1 MTRLILTTSDSGGGT
16 LKVSRLADI
25 VLPIEPELVWGPL
38 PTDAQLAK
46 MLGPPPAAR
55 IREPSTWL
63 DIITPSRREAI
74 EAKGIG
80 LIEFCAECDSVE
92 LWIDPDPNAQ
102 LILIW
107 LLSCFRG
114 HEAASRLSLVQA
126 HVRIAEK
133 SPKVISAWV
142 PPPLAITSEHLD
154 IARIAWD
161 AYRAPTPQAWF
172 GLLARDLS
180 PLPKLRPAVLALLEE
195 LPACESGLG
204 ATERRLLELIDD
216 GCVHP
221 SDLFPGDKKLNQRR
235 VFEYWVVGQL
245 LDGLAHCP
253 APAVTGLQEGPF
265 TLDMHEDRARHER
278 YKQSRLSLTP
288 LGEAILAGRDDFS
301 RHNPIHRWWGGTELT
316 NDRLWR
322 WDPARGAIVAP

>member
-1 MTRLILTTSDSGGGT
+1 MTRLILTTSDSGSGT

-25 VLPIEPELVWGPL
+25 VLPISPELVWGPL
-38 PTDAQLAK
+38 PSRAQLGK
-46 MLGPPPAAR
+46 MLGAR
-55 IREPSTWL
+55 SAPRSRERSTWL
-63 DIITPSRREAI
+63 DVISPSRREAI

-92 LWIDPDPNAQ
+92 LWVDPDPNAQ

-114 HEAASRLSLVQA
+114 HEAAARLRLVQA

-142 PPPLAITSEHLD
+142 PPPVAITGEHLD
-154 IARIAWD
+154 IASIAWD

-172 GLLARDLS
+172 DLLARDLS
-180 PLPKLRPAVLALLEE
+180 PLPKLRPAALTLLEE
-195 LPACESGLG
+195 LPVRDSGLG
-204 ATERRLLELIDD
+204 ATEMRLLQLIDD

-221 SDLFPGDKKLNQRR
+221 FDLFPGDKKLNERR
-235 VFEYWVVGQL
+235 VFDYWAVGEL
-245 LDGLAHCP
+245 LGGLAHCP
-253 APAVTGLQEGPF
+253 APAVTGLEEGPF
-265 TLDMHEDRARHER
+265 NLDMHEDRARHER

-301 RHNPIHRWWGGTELT
+301 RHNPIRRWWGGTELT
-316 NDRLWR
+316 NDQLWR
-322 WDPARGAIVAP
+322 WDPAKGALIAP